1 MEEAFSI
8 SFLNKIL
15 DNKVMTKTKEQEP
28 LNFQADIVRP
38 RRRLLAALG
47 DLFLFYIIVA
57 LIFMLGIYQITKSLP
72 SFKSAHQTQEVHLQ
86 TCRNMY
92 LDGHLMY
99 LDEAG
104 QALSS
109 NSVVNKYIDD
119 KLYKGDLDDKN
130 QYVDPL
136 YYFYVA
142 YANNNLKKDDVVLT
156 YDFNYVSNDIYQISS
171 QNEPFLWDKDYVG
184 PAKLTE
190 EARNNIL
197 KYVNNDINAQNKAY
211 YDKLVDFYK
220 TAIVEA
226 EKVLNQS
233 DQYQES
239 YVIVMKQNQIIYYHF
254 TISAIVTYIV
264 FYFLYFL
271 LVPALFKNGQTF
283 VDRILKISFVT
294 REDKPIPFSTLL
306 LRSLLQCLGYFFIP
320 LFIPYLILGNATFS
334 LPMITMMGFTID
346 LWLAAVVAILL
357 CIASFIFNL
366 ATTYK
371 QNIYDKIMDVYALD
385 LRNMHP
391 ILDSL
396 PEDKKDGDLW
406 K

>member
-57 LIFMLGIYQITKSLP
+57 LIFMLGTYQITKSLH

-294 REDKPIPFSTLL
+294 REDKPIQIG
-306 LRSLLQCLGYFFIP
+306 R
-320 LFIPYLILGNATFS
+320 AH
-334 LPMITMMGFTID
+334 
-346 LWLAAVVAILL
+346 V
-357 CIASFIFNL
+357 
-366 ATTYK
+366 
-371 QNIYDKIMDVYALD
+371 
-385 LRNMHP
+385 
-391 ILDSL
+391 
-396 PEDKKDGDLW
+396 
-406 K
+406 